1 MKAEN
6 WLNKEAVKRKVA
18 VERNVIAGNRF
29 NVKIKVR
36 ARYNTE
42 QAKNFIFVAVSQGEK
57 EVLDFKTR

>member
-42 QAKNFIFVAVSQGEK
+42 QAKTLSSLQSLK
-57 EVLDFKTR
+57 ERKKF